1 MCTDWSL
8 FSSLSLVQSCECNNE
23 TLHDKRRNFKKINF
37 FILLRF
43 VCFSFVLTEWF
54 SYNLVELDFVLDFF
68 LFCEWWIKSDRSLWS
83 SSTGRN
89 VTGVQK
95 TLDPVVWQRN
105 ETVPP
110 TDASKLM
117 HCLSCFMTHCK
128 GSSLELVG
136 SSHIRTLR
144 TGFELPIKNPDFDL
158 LTDRFCFV
166 SEDPNQEHLCTTCM
180 ENNSFVEVRH
190 GWKPGLQVFQSS

>member
-23 TLHDKRRNFKKINF
+23 TLHDKRRNFKKINL

-117 HCLSCFMTHCK
+117 HCLSCFMAHCK
-128 GSSLELVG
+128 RSSLELVG
-136 SSHIRTLR
+136 SSHIRTLKDW
-144 TGFELPIKNPDFDL
+144 FWIAN
-158 LTDRFCFV
+158 
-166 SEDPNQEHLCTTCM
+166 
-180 ENNSFVEVRH
+180 
-190 GWKPGLQVFQSS
+190 